1 MAAPLEWCKITILLF
16 FKEKILLVF
25 HQFFPVP
32 ECKSSDTII
41 ISSRKL
47 AYVHVSV
54 FNSIVVCGR
63 VWCFV
68 WPMNVQSRL
77 FFCGRQ
83 PQEGSVTQ
91 KLCWWCLLIEP
102 AVPAVRLDEGA
113 RGSRSR
119 YGKTHVC
126 SMSWGTNTSA
136 DKGLSKLFEHGK
148 NCTFRFFSNRLFF
161 SQPSCLRMEVFL
173 SIPVWIVWRLGQ
185 QLQLRSWVL
194 NEKTLCSPSWLLSKL
209 RLPPVP
215 GSCRLCRCT
224 SPRLRASPF

>member
-148 NCTFRFFSNRLFF
+148 NCTFRVFFFKST
-161 SQPSCLRMEVFL
+161 VFL
-173 SIPVWIVWRLGQ
+173 LP
-185 QLQLRSWVL
+185 
-194 NEKTLCSPSWLLSKL
+194 LLLANGSVFEHTCVNSVKIRAAAAAKVMGVEWENFVFAELTSK
-209 RLPPVP
+209 
-215 GSCRLCRCT
+215 
-224 SPRLRASPF
+224 